1 MYIVYYVP
9 GISLKKI
16 RAHFKILYAFLLLY
30 CSNVKKERKGNLY
43 NFRED
48 YIIIIWKKSLKI
60 KYRSRK
66 WKRIKQAG
74 LLFQNFSFKN
84 LDTWTKTV
92 TWILKKKPSLN
103 KVKCEFL
110 RIYQNILKVWNV
122 SITMNFGL
130 VALHASKRWYSGG
143 TTEKESNS
151 KVCLVESW
159 SLIGSGIKVGETA
172 WSIYLLMITKESL
185 LSLLHSLFLTNIWS
199 WSPFACDTVPWNLH
213 CMLCTQRKSGWCITL
228 LSINSTNRPME

>member
-66 WKRIKQAG
+66 LKRIKQAG

-130 VALHASKRWYSGG
+130 VALHASKR
-143 TTEKESNS
+143 
-151 KVCLVESW
+151 
-159 SLIGSGIKVGETA
+159 
-172 WSIYLLMITKESL
+172 
-185 LSLLHSLFLTNIWS
+185 
-199 WSPFACDTVPWNLH
+199 
-213 CMLCTQRKSGWCITL
+213 
-228 LSINSTNRPME
+228 